1 MEVIMSARNSIV
13 LLLALSTLAL
23 LVGCGSSNNAT
34 VTPPPSG
41 SFSASDLNGT
51 YVFSVT
57 GTDFAEDPYA
67 IVGAFTA
74 NGTGGNNGI
83 TGGSIDITDPEEG
96 VDPQPDLAITGGS
109 YSVGADG
116 RGQITIATNPAN
128 LFGTN
133 LTFDFVLSSNSHGL
147 ITEFDSNAS
156 GSGTLDLQASGT
168 TPAGTYAF
176 SLAGGTAEGSPWA
189 TVGNFTVSGQSIAG
203 LDDFNEGGV
212 LAYASQSLTGT
223 LIPGP
228 STSPATTLSTG
239 AFSGLFDVYVIDAT
253 HLKFIEMDDIAS
265 LSGDAY
271 SQTSAAIPTSNMAF
285 TLAGA
290 SISEESPFAAGGFM
304 LASGNSI
311 TGNEDYNV
319 NGTAS
324 NPAEPP
330 PITGTYA
337 AGGSGR
343 YTLNFSTF
351 VGGSEY
357 AAYPYAISSSL
368 QGLLLLEIDDVGI
381 SVGAAYAQTSGA
393 TFASTQGYALN
404 LSGINTEVVDETGS
418 DEEVDDIAE
427 FTAASGGTLS
437 SGIIDENF
445 DPGGG
450 DSGAPLYGLALTN
463 GAYSGPDANGRY
475 TLFADAGNSNV
486 STLNGGFNLTFYTVD
501 GTTFPFMESDTTQ
514 TATGVLVE
522 QSPSTPAAGAALSRM
537 MIVHPVI
544 HAHGAAKLRKKQ

>member
-1 MEVIMSARNSIV
+1 MSARNSIV

-23 LVGCGSSNNAT
+23 LSGCGSSNNTT
-34 VTPPPSG
+34 VVPPPTG
-41 SFSASDLNGT
+41 SFSASSLNGT
-51 YVFSVT
+51 YVFSVS
-57 GTDFAEDPYA
+57 GVDINGEAYA
-67 IVGAFTA
+67 AVGAVTA
-74 NGTGGNNGI
+74 NGTGGNGGI
-83 TGGSIDITDPEEG
+83 TGGSIDINDLGEDG
-96 VDPQPDLAITGGS
+96 ALQPDLAISGGS

-116 RGQITIATNPAN
+116 RGQMSIATNPAN
-128 LFGTN
+128 LFTST

-147 ITEFDSNAS
+147 ITEFDGNAT

-176 SLAGGTAEGSPWA
+176 SLAGATAGQSPWA
-189 TVGNFTVSGQSIAG
+189 TVGSFTLSGQSLSG
-203 LDDFNEGGV
+203 LDDLNEDGV
-212 LAYASQSLTGT
+212 VAYAAQPLTGT
-223 LIPGP
+223 LIVGP
-228 STSPATTLSTG
+228 STSPATTLSTA
-239 AFSGLFDVYVIDAT
+239 AFTGQFDVYAIDAT
-253 HLKFIEMDDIAS
+253 HLKFIEMDGIAS

-271 SQTSAAIPTSNMAF
+271 SQTSAAIPSSNMAF
-285 TLAGA
+285 TLAGT
-290 SISEESPFAAGGFM
+290 SGGNPFAAGGFM
-304 LASGNSI
+304 LASGNNI
-311 TGNEDYNV
+311 TGNEDYNLD
-319 NGTAS
+319 GSAS
-324 NPAEPP
+324 SASAPP

-343 YTLNFSTF
+343 YTLSFSTF

-368 QGLLLLEIDDVGI
+368 QGLLLLEIDNLGV
-381 SVGAAYAQTSGA
+381 STGAAYAQTSGA
-393 TFASTQGYALN
+393 TFASAQGYALN
-404 LSGINTEVVDETGS
+404 LSGINTAAEEETDS
-418 DEEVDDIAE
+418 AEEVDDIAE

-445 DPGGG
+445 NPDG
-450 DSGAPLYGLALTN
+450 SEFGAPLYGLALTN

-522 QSPSTPAAGAALSRM
+522 QSPSTPATGDARSRM
-537 MIVHPVI
+537 MVVHPVV
-544 HAHGAAKLRKKQ
+544 AHGNSKKRANKSNK